1 MPIKKKISA
10 KSKAVPKKTKMT
22 ASAQE
27 KALSQLQKKDKK
39 KNVQRVTVDFPQYLY
54 EKMKL
59 ETENTGQTLK
69 GFIVGLVREHFT
81 RKENQ
86 E

>member
-1 MPIKKKISA
+1 MPIKKKITP
-10 KSKAVPKKTKMT
+10 KATTTSSMDA
-22 ASAQE
+22 ASQE
-27 KALSQLQKKDKK
+27 KVLSQLQKKDKK

-59 ETENTGQTLK
+59 ETEDTGQTLK

-81 RKENQ
+81 RKEG
-86 E
+86 

>member
-1 MPIKKKISA
+1 MPIKKKITSKKISTSTSISA
-10 KSKAVPKKTKMT
+10 ES
-22 ASAQE
+22 QE
-27 KALSQLQKKDKK
+27 KALSKLQKADKK

-59 ETENTGQTLK
+59 ETEDTGQTLK

-81 RKENQ
+81 RKEG
-86 E
+86 

>member
-1 MPIKKKISA
+1 MPIKKKITPKSTA
-10 KSKAVPKKTKMT
+10 ASSKSKMS

-59 ETENTGQTLK
+59 ETEDTGQTLK

>member
-1 MPIKKKISA
+1 MPIKKKKIAAKKSTKTMSA
-10 KSKAVPKKTKMT
+10 S
-22 ASAQE
+22 SQE
-27 KALSQLQKKDKK
+27 KTLSQLQKKDKK

-59 ETENTGQTLK
+59 ETEDTGQTLK

-81 RKENQ
+81 RKEG
-86 E
+86 

>member
-1 MPIKKKISA
+1 MPIKKKIA
-10 KSKAVPKKTKMT
+10 SKKITKAMD
-22 ASAQE
+22 AESQE
-27 KALSQLQKKDKK
+27 KALIQLQKKDKK

-59 ETENTGQTLK
+59 ETEDTGQTLK

-81 RKENQ
+81 RKEG
-86 E
+86 

>member
-1 MPIKKKISA
+1 MPIKKKIT
-10 KSKAVPKKTKMT
+10 PKKTPT
-22 ASAQE
+22 SISAASQE
-27 KALSQLQKKDKK
+27 KALSKLHKSDKK

-59 ETENTGQTLK
+59 ETEDTGQTLK

-81 RKENQ
+81 RKEG
-86 E
+86 

>member
-1 MPIKKKISA
+1 MSA
-10 KSKAVPKKTKMT
+10 
-22 ASAQE
+22 ASQE
-27 KALSQLQKKDKK
+27 KALSQLQRKDKK

-59 ETENTGQTLK
+59 ETEDTGQTLK

-81 RKENQ
+81 RKESNS
-86 E
+86 

>member
-1 MPIKKKISA
+1 MPIKKKIT
-10 KSKAVPKKTKMT
+10 PKKTT
-22 ASAQE
+22 TSISAASQE
-27 KALSQLQKKDKK
+27 KALSKLQKSDKK

-59 ETENTGQTLK
+59 ETEDTGQTLK

-81 RKENQ
+81 RKEG
-86 E
+86 

>member
-1 MPIKKKISA
+1 MPIKKKIT
-10 KSKAVPKKTKMT
+10 PKKTKSSMSA
-22 ASAQE
+22 ASQE
-27 KALSQLQKKDKK
+27 KALSQLQRKDKK

-59 ETENTGQTLK
+59 ETEDTGQTLK

-81 RKENQ
+81 RKESNS
-86 E
+86 

>member
-1 MPIKKKISA
+1 MPIKKKITPKNTSNPSMSA
-10 KSKAVPKKTKMT
+10 
-22 ASAQE
+22 ASQE
-27 KALSQLQKKDKK
+27 KVLSQLQKKDKK

-59 ETENTGQTLK
+59 ETEDTGQTLK

-81 RKENQ
+81 RKERID
-86 E
+86 